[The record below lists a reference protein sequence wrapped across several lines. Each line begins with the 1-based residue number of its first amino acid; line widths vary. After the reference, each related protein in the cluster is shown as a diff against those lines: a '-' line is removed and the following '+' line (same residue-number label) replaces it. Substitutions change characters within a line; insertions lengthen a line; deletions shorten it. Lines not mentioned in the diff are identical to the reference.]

1 VKMDPEHTFTL
12 GVKCVL
18 LVHVWEF

>member
-1 VKMDPEHTFTL
+1 MDPEHTFTL